1 MATSQLK
8 VQRQLLSNKFGWIS
22 DHVPCFG
29 ISGNNVHVITEPIDF
44 YETYKVNILIVVN
57 ISMRTSKRVICAIE

>member
-1 MATSQLK
+1 MY
-8 VQRQLLSNKFGWIS
+8 
-22 DHVPCFG
+22 HCFG

-44 YETYKVNILIVVN
+44 YETYKVNIVVN